1 MGLPI
6 VTQSLVLLLVNFD
19 CIFPEVEWVVVSVTI
34 FASLL
39 VPFPCMSRH
48 PRLFTPG
55 APEVAKALSPAE
67 EVSGCYPLPLAALVG
82 IEIWHTKEERH
93 DINDK
98 KRETILVLISTYQ
111 PIKLHIQKI
120 K

>member
-6 VTQSLVLLLVNFD
+6 VNQSLVLLFVNFE
-19 CIFPEVEWVVVSVTI
+19 CIFPEVEWVVVSVAI

-48 PRLFTPG
+48 PSLFTIG
-55 APEVAKALSPAE
+55 APEVAKALAPAE
-67 EVSGCYPLPLAALVG
+67 VVSGCYPLPLTALVG
-82 IEIWHTKEERH
+82 GKIRLINEERH

-98 KRETILVLISTYQ
+98 N
-111 PIKLHIQKI
+111 
-120 K
+120 